1 MGTTMNRDIRHGIE
15 TEHGIDDELTA
26 TDAGHLLGID
36 PAHIRVWANRGDI
49 EKRTRAD
56 GTPVYLLRDIIE
68 REAKKRRK
76 TIIKRMS

>member
-1 MGTTMNRDIRHGIE
+1 MNRDIWQGVE

-36 PAHIRVWANRGDI
+36 PAHIRVWANRGEI
-49 EKRTRAD
+49 EKRTSSD

-76 TIIKRMS
+76 AMVKRTP